1 LTQLAAGRPGKR
13 AQKKILDPNV
23 PLHQQL
29 FTLLEREIVDGL
41 WVGRNDFPGEHEL
54 AETYGVSSITSR
66 RVLDRLVAD
75 GLIDRGR
82 GRRPRVTYVPMRT
95 TQTAGSAIFPL
106 EGRPYKYES
115 RSVGTDIAVA
125 EACDAF
131 GVPHGSNL
139 WQLSRLR
146 RFNGRPHSVTHN
158 AQLPSLGERHARK
171 SLETLPMVSVLDKAG
186 ITIAELHR
194 KIGVARPTLSAA
206 ASLGISVNDVTLVYT
221 HILKAPKNET
231 IEWLRIYMHPDEPS
245 PIEVMDFQTGAWT
258 TTIP

>member
-1 LTQLAAGRPGKR
+1 MKR
-13 AQKKILDPNV
+13 SHRKALDPNI

-41 WVGRNDFPGEHEL
+41 WVGRTDFPGEHEL
-54 AETYGVSSITSR
+54 AENYGVSSITSR
-66 RVLDRLVAD
+66 RVLDRLVED

-95 TQTAGSAIFPL
+95 TQKSASAIFPL
-106 EGRPYKYES
+106 TGRPYKYEIL
-115 RSVGTDIAVA
+115 SVGTDIAAA

-131 GVPHGSNL
+131 GLPHGSQL

-146 RFNGRPHSVTHN
+146 RFAGRPHSVTHN

-171 SLETLPMVSVLDKAG
+171 SLETLPMVAVLDKAG
-186 ITIAELHR
+186 VTIAELHR
-194 KIGVARPTLSAA
+194 KIGVARPPLSVAS
-206 ASLGISVNDVTLVYT
+206 SLGISVNDATLVYT
-221 HILKAPKNET
+221 HILKAPKDET
-231 IEWLRIYMHPDEPS
+231 VEWLRIYMHPDEPS